1 LGVSVGGH
9 RFDDLDYADD
19 LLIVDSEERTVPVQK
34 RFEELAGTVGMHPS
48 WSKTK
53 TQNLGAGPPSQPV
66 VVSGTVV
73 EIVDQFVYFGSLQ
86 SADAGSVADVGRR
99 VQFRFVH

>member
-1 LGVSVGGH
+1 VV
-9 RFDDLDYADD
+9 
-19 LLIVDSEERTVPVQK
+19 IVDSEKQTVPVLK

-53 TQNLGAGPPSQPV
+53 TQNLGAGPPSKPV
-66 VVSGTVV
+66 AVCGTVV
-73 EIVDQFVYFGSLQ
+73 ENVDKFVYLGSLQ

-99 VQFRFVH
+99 VGLAAGCMRSLKNI